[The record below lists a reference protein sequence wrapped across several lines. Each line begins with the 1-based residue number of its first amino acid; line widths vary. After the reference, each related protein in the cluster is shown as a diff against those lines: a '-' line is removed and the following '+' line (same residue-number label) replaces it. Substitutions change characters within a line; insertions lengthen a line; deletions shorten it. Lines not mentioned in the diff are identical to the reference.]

1 MILIDTLFFF
11 FLYTDPFHE
20 VKSKKEKKKEVS
32 HCSNSSSECLVCFL
46 CPVLALVL
54 SSVSSHNLYVDSSND
69 IKNIVAIMF
78 SLLRSEDYLL
88 LSS

>member
-1 MILIDTLFFF
+1 M
-11 FLYTDPFHE
+11 
-20 VKSKKEKKKEVS
+20 
-32 HCSNSSSECLVCFL
+32 
-46 CPVLALVL
+46 LALVL

-88 LSS
+88 PANISYFVDFFFEVCSFCSESDKGYTGFPAAWC